1 MAIGVDQSKDIQKIK
16 EWPLMITKNN
26 GIGYASYMN
35 YVLVGLLGVSL
46 GSFVNALVWRM
57 RVAEEAKNKKQKVKK
72 DEAKALSIFNGRSMC
87 VHCKHELAWYDLV
100 PVFSW
105 LMLGGTCRYCKKT
118 ISWQYPVV
126 ELLVASLSILSLVF
140 WPLPLSTILEW
151 LALIIWIISLAPL
164 VALVIYDIRWM
175 IMPTSLIYTFDL
187 IAGLFVLLLATS
199 MKSWDIAVSA
209 VIGSIAIGGFFWVL
223 YQISNGKWI
232 GGGDVRYG
240 FAMGAVLGWQKALF
254 GLAIA
259 SYLGTALILVLLI
272 LGKYRKKMRIPFGP
286 FLITSTYL
294 SMLFGQQA
302 IHWYKSLVGM

>member
-1 MAIGVDQSKDIQKIK
+1 M
-16 EWPLMITKNN
+16 
-26 GIGYASYMN
+26 
-35 YVLVGLLGVSL
+35 
-46 GSFVNALVWRM
+46 NALVWRL
-57 RVAEEAKNKKQKVKK
+57 RQQEVSKT
-72 DEAKALSIFNGRSMC
+72 KAQSTKYSITRGRSMC

-126 ELLVASLSILSLVF
+126 ELFVAVLAMSSLLY
-140 WPLPLSTILEW
+140 WPFALNSGLEW
-151 LALIIWIISLAPL
+151 LVFVVWVIGLVPL
-164 VALVIYDIRWM
+164 VALVIYDLRWM
-175 IMPTSLIYTFDL
+175 IMPTSLIYAFDVL
-187 IAGLFVLLLATS
+187 AVIFVTLLAIST
-199 MKSWDIAVSA
+199 KSWDVTLSA
-209 VIGSIAIGGFFWVL
+209 VIGTIVIGGFFWIM

-254 GLAIA
+254 GLALA
-259 SYLGTALILVLLI
+259 SYLGTALVLVLLI

-286 FLITSTYL
+286 FLITATYL

-302 IHWYKSLVGM
+302 IDWYKSLTGM

>member
-1 MAIGVDQSKDIQKIK
+1 
-16 EWPLMITKNN
+16 
-26 GIGYASYMN
+26 MN

-57 RVAEEAKNKKQKVKK
+57 REQEMYKKTGSKK
-72 DEAKALSIFNGRSMC
+72 SDLSIVNGRSMC

-126 ELLVASLSILSLVF
+126 ELFVAVLAIFSLLYWPFTLS
-140 WPLPLSTILEW
+140 SALEW
-151 LALIIWIISLAPL
+151 LVFVAWVIGLVPL

-175 IMPTSLIYTFDL
+175 IMPTSLIYAFDVIAL
-187 IAGLFVLLLATS
+187 ILVALLSIST
-199 MKSWDIAVSA
+199 KSWDATSSA
-209 VIGSIAIGGFFWVL
+209 VIGSIVIGGFFWIM

-254 GLAIA
+254 GLALA
-259 SYLGTALILVLLI
+259 SYLGTALVLVLLI

-286 FLITSTYL
+286 FLITATYL

-302 IHWYKSLVGM
+302 IDWYKSLTGM